1 MTINNKIIDE
11 KLRYDIKREA
21 SKILSF
27 SSGEINKYDSLTNE
41 KMF

>member
-11 KLRYDIKREA
+11 KLPYDIKREA

-27 SSGEINKYDSLTNE
+27 SSGEINKYDSNKKK